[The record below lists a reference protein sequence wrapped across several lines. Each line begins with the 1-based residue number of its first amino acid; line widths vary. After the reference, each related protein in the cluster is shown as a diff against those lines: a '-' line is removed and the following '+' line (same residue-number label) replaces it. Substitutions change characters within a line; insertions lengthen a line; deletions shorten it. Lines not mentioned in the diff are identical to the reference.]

1 MAKRMSEFKACFI
14 FSAITLCLGS
24 LLFYGST
31 ITQDS
36 KINYYVWGSIFC
48 LISIALCIAGFCS
61 KREYNEILKNGTV
74 VDAVVRLRTESL
86 DSLQVNLIVSYV
98 LDDKEV
104 TNMLLDSFNRDCPIQ
119 IGDTIKVRAYNDK
132 ALLVEEDLNEK

>member
-1 MAKRMSEFKACFI
+1 MSEFKACFI
-14 FSAITLCLGS
+14 FSAIILCLGS

-48 LISIALCIAGFCS
+48 LISIALCIAGFHS
-61 KREYNEILKNGTV
+61 KREYNEILKNGTIV
-74 VDAVVRLRTESL
+74 NAVVRLRTESL
-86 DSLQVNLIVSYV
+86 DSSHVNLIISYV
-98 LDDKEV
+98 LDDEEI

>member
-1 MAKRMSEFKACFI
+1 MSEFKACFI
-14 FSAITLCLGS
+14 FSVITLCLGS

-36 KINYYVWGSIFC
+36 KINYCVWGSIFC
-48 LISIALCIAGFCS
+48 LISIALCIAGFYS
-61 KREYNEILKNGTV
+61 KREYNEILKNGTIV
-74 VDAVVRLRTESL
+74 NAVVRLRTESL
-86 DSLQVNLIVSYV
+86 DSSHVNLIVSYAI
-98 LDDKEV
+98 DDKEI

-119 IGDTIKVRAYNDK
+119 IGDTIKVRTYNGK

>member
-1 MAKRMSEFKACFI
+1 MSEFKACFI
-14 FSAITLCLGS
+14 FSAITLCIGS

-31 ITQDS
+31 IAQDS

-61 KREYNEILKNGTV
+61 KREYNEILKNGTI

-86 DSLQVNLIVSYV
+86 ENSHVNLIVSYV
-98 LDDKEV
+98 IDDNEI

>member
-1 MAKRMSEFKACFI
+1 MSEFKACFI

-36 KINYYVWGSIFC
+36 KINYYVWGSILC
-48 LISIALCIAGFCS
+48 LIGIILCIAGFYS
-61 KREYNEILKNGTV
+61 KREYNEILKNGTIV
-74 VDAVVRLRTESL
+74 NAVVKLRTEDFENSN
-86 DSLQVNLIVSYV
+86 VNLVVSYT
-98 LDDKEV
+98 LDGEEI

-119 IGDTIKVRAYNDK
+119 IGDTIKVRAYNGK
-132 ALLVEEDLNEK
+132 ALLVEEDFNEK